1 MAQIKLIEELP
12 FVAVKLTANN
22 LTVDVEQVL
31 IDTGSAE
38 SVFQTDIV
46 AKIGVTPSS
55 DDPIVIMED
64 IGSEEAVLRKT
75 IQSIAI
81 ENMIVQPF
89 SIQIGSLEYG
99 MRIDGII
106 GMDFLQKTGA
116 KIDFANL
123 TIGNAFG

>member
-1 MAQIKLIEELP
+1 MAQIKIIEGLP
-12 FVAVKLTANN
+12 FVAVRLAANN

-38 SVFQTDIV
+38 CVFQTDIV
-46 AKIGVTPSS
+46 AKIGVAPSL
-55 DDPIVIMED
+55 DDPIVFMKG
-64 IGSEEAVLRKT
+64 IGGEEAVIRKP

-81 ENMIVQPF
+81 ENMVVQPF
-89 SIQIGSLEYG
+89 RIQIGSLEYG

-106 GMDFLQKTGA
+106 GMDFLQQTGA